1 MASIRETILTAA
13 VSQLQGAGKP
23 SGLTVE
29 RFRTYQVEQGSLPF
43 MVVRPVQ
50 EEVRLA
56 TQNRLS
62 PLVERDLRLAVE
74 CWAQAGTGLSV
85 DQALDPVLTWAVKAL
100 VGTGGGTLGGLAIS
114 VTEDAVEWDGD
125 QSQGYG
131 RGIATFTVR
140 FRTTTQNPEA

>member
-23 SGLTVE
+23 AELTVE
-29 RFRTYQVEQGSLPF
+29 RFRVFQVENGSLPF

-100 VGTGGGTLGGLAIS
+100 VGIGNGTLGGLAIS
-114 VTEDAVEWDGD
+114 VTEDAVEWDGEAA
-125 QSQGYG
+125 QNYG
-131 RGIATFTVR
+131 RCTATFTIR
-140 FRTTTQNPEA
+140 YRTTTQNPEA